1 MFIAITLAQIG
12 LWILYIAIP
21 ILIIYFSYLL
31 LTKAF
36 KYMGFSSIEAAVIV
50 FVSIIFY
57 FDILILG
64 FNISNIYLFSYNNWN
79 VGINVGGALI
89 PLILSIYFV
98 IKKKIPLKMV
108 LIGIIIVSIVTYFV
122 TRVDVHSGI
131 VSTAPYFLL
140 PAIAASL
147 VSVALLWKDFK
158 KAAPFAYISG
168 SIGVLVGAD
177 VFHLWELLSTPVNT
191 QVNAVIGGAN
201 VFDMI
206 YITGIIAVILDG
218 ILMFKQRSKEG
229 LD

>member
-1 MFIAITLAQIG
+1 
-12 LWILYIAIP
+12 
-21 ILIIYFSYLL
+21 
-31 LTKAF
+31 
-36 KYMGFSSIEAAVIV
+36 MGFSSIEAAVIV